1 MKMSLRYTLVGLG
14 ALATLSLVGW
24 LRQIHFDGGDV
35 ASFLIGVLPN
45 VAAAIATPYV
55 LLGIWIEQRPGMS
68 DVMVRRN
75 YTRLALFAGG
85 GLIAWEFLQQSSRR
99 LVFDFN
105 DLGATLVGLLIGW
118 LIFKR
123 LTTQA
128 DTTVD

>member
-14 ALATLSLVGW
+14 ALATLSFVGW
-24 LRQIHFDGGDV
+24 LREIHFDGGEV

-45 VAAAIATPYV
+45 VAAAIAIPYV
-55 LLGIWIEQRPGMS
+55 LLGIWIE
-68 DVMVRRN
+68 RN

-128 DTTVD
+128 DTTAD